1 MINKNNIS
9 MFWITGGI
17 GFVLATL
24 IMTVGFLSTI
34 FIIVVTLVAA
44 FGGYLL
50 EKNHI
55 DLSHIAENWLR
66 KNQR

>member
-1 MINKNNIS
+1 MI
-9 MFWITGGI
+9 WIAGGI

-24 IMTVGFLSTI
+24 LMTVGFLSTI
-34 FIIVVTLVAA
+34 FIIIVTLIAA

-50 EKNHI
+50 EKNNI
-55 DLSHIAENWLR
+55 DLSRIVENWLR

>member
-9 MFWITGGI
+9 MIWITGGI

-24 IMTVGFLSTI
+24 LMTVGFLSTI
-34 FIIVVTLVAA
+34 FIIIVTLIAA

-50 EKNHI
+50 EKNNI
-55 DLSHIAENWLR
+55 DLSRIVENWRR

>member
-50 EKNHI
+50 
-55 DLSHIAENWLR
+55 
-66 KNQR
+66 

>member
-9 MFWITGGI
+9 MIWITGGI

-24 IMTVGFLSTI
+24 LMTVGFLSTI
-34 FIIVVTLVAA
+34 FIIIVTLVAA

-50 EKNHI
+50 EKNNI
-55 DLSHIAENWLR
+55 NLSRIAENWRR

>member
-9 MFWITGGI
+9 MIWITGGT

-24 IMTVGFLSTI
+24 LMTVGFLSTI
-34 FIIVVTLVAA
+34 FIIIVTLIAA

-50 EKNHI
+50 EKNNI
-55 DLSHIAENWLR
+55 DLSRIVENWRR

>member
-9 MFWITGGI
+9 MIWITGGI

-24 IMTVGFLSTI
+24 LMTVGFLSTI
-34 FIIVVTLVAA
+34 FIIIVTLIAA

-50 EKNHI
+50 EKNNI
-55 DLSHIAENWLR
+55 NLSRIAENWRR

>member
-9 MFWITGGI
+9 MIWIAGGI

-24 IMTVGFLSTI
+24 LMTVGFLSTI
-34 FIIVVTLVAA
+34 FIIIVTLIAA

-50 EKNHI
+50 EKNNI
-55 DLSHIAENWLR
+55 DLSRIVENWRR

>member
-9 MFWITGGI
+9 MIWITGGT

-24 IMTVGFLSTI
+24 LMTVGFLSTI
-34 FIIVVTLVAA
+34 FIIIVTLVAA

-50 EKNHI
+50 EKNNI
-55 DLSHIAENWLR
+55 NLSRIAENWRR
-66 KNQR
+66 KDQR

>member
-9 MFWITGGI
+9 MIWITGGI

-24 IMTVGFLSTI
+24 LMTVGFLSTI
-34 FIIVVTLVAA
+34 FIIVVTLIAA

-50 EKNHI
+50 EKNNI
-55 DLSHIAENWLR
+55 DLARIAENWQR
-66 KNQR
+66 KNRR

>member
-9 MFWITGGI
+9 MIWITGGT

-24 IMTVGFLSTI
+24 LMTVGFLSTI
-34 FIIVVTLVAA
+34 FIIIVTLIAA

-50 EKNHI
+50 EKNNI
-55 DLSHIAENWLR
+55 NLSRIAENWRR

>member
-9 MFWITGGI
+9 MIWIAGGI

-24 IMTVGFLSTI
+24 LMTVGFLSTI
-34 FIIVVTLVAA
+34 FIIIVTLIAA

-50 EKNHI
+50 EKNNI
-55 DLSHIAENWLR
+55 DLSRIVENWLR

>member
-1 MINKNNIS
+1 MI
-9 MFWITGGI
+9 WIAGGI

-24 IMTVGFLSTI
+24 LMTVGFLSTI
-34 FIIVVTLVAA
+34 FIIIVTLIAA

-50 EKNHI
+50 EKNNI
-55 DLSHIAENWLR
+55 DLSRIVENWRR

>member
-34 FIIVVTLVAA
+34 FIIVVTLAAA

-50 EKNHI
+50 EKNNI

>member
-9 MFWITGGI
+9 MIWITGGI

-24 IMTVGFLSTI
+24 LMTVGFLSTI
-34 FIIVVTLVAA
+34 FIIVVTLIAA

-50 EKNHI
+50 EKNNI
-55 DLSHIAENWLR
+55 DLARIAENWQR

>member
-9 MFWITGGI
+9 MIWITGGT

-24 IMTVGFLSTI
+24 LMTVGFLSTI
-34 FIIVVTLVAA
+34 FIIIVTLVAA

-50 EKNHI
+50 EKNNI
-55 DLSHIAENWLR
+55 NLSRIAENWRR

>member
-9 MFWITGGI
+9 MIWITGGI

-24 IMTVGFLSTI
+24 LMTVGFLSTI
-34 FIIVVTLVAA
+34 FIIIVTLVAA

-50 EKNHI
+50 EKNNI
-55 DLSHIAENWLR
+55 DLSRIVENWRR

>member
-1 MINKNNIS
+1 MINKNNIF
-9 MFWITGGI
+9 MIWFAGGI

-24 IMTVGFLSTI
+24 LMTVGFLSTI
-34 FIIVVTLVAA
+34 FIIIVTLIAA

-50 EKNHI
+50 EKNNI
-55 DLSHIAENWLR
+55 DLSRIVENWRR

>member
-1 MINKNNIS
+1 MI
-9 MFWITGGI
+9 WITGGI

-24 IMTVGFLSTI
+24 LMTVGFLSTI
-34 FIIVVTLVAA
+34 FIIIVTLIAA

-50 EKNHI
+50 EKNNI
-55 DLSHIAENWLR
+55 DLSRIVENWLR